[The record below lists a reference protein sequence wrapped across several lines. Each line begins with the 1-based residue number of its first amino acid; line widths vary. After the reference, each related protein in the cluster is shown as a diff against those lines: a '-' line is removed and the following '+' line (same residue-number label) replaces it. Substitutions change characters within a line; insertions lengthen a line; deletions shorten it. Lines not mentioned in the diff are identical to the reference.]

1 MKAKLFRNGHI
12 VSGKIA
18 EVLINKGKAESVD
31 EPEVLVT
38 EAIVE
43 EPEVTIDELVEPVE
57 QPEVIKVSEIPE
69 KVIVPKEK
77 PVKKQKAVI
86 QKIEPKVRKKRTV
99 KVKK

>member
-38 EAIVE
+38 EACHSKNRTKS
-43 EPEVTIDELVEPVE
+43 P
-57 QPEVIKVSEIPE
+57 
-69 KVIVPKEK
+69 
-77 PVKKQKAVI
+77 QK
-86 QKIEPKVRKKRTV
+86 TDS
-99 KVKK
+99 